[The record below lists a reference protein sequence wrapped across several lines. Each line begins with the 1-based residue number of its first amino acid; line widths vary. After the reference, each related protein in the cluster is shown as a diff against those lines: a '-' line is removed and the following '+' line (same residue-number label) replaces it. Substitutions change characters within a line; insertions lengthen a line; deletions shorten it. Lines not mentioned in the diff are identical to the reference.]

1 MKNKIASVKSEKNF
15 DTLISKIQE
24 SGILSIDQMI
34 SVRGGEGEI
43 PSPIIMPPYPTTPTP
58 PPPSGN

>member
-1 MKNKIASVKSEKNF
+1 MKNNISSVKSEKNF

-43 PSPIIMPPYPTTPTP
+43 PSPIILP

>member
-1 MKNKIASVKSEKNF
+1 MKTKIASVKSEKNF

-24 SGILSIDQMI
+24 SGILSIHQMI

-43 PSPIIMPPYPTTPTP
+43 PTPIILP
-58 PPPSGN
+58 PPPTSN